1 MNFEKLKEHY
11 TFLIV
16 QWLDSNK
23 YEVSD
28 HIIDIISFFL
38 LNRDGILSCP
48 GSGVQAFLSNNLF
61 DFFRYADADVCKNGK
76 IIFLAYHNIDAYHA
90 AKLYKDSLA
99 KTEL

>member
-28 HIIDIISFFL
+28 HIIDIIRIVL
-38 LNRDGILSCP
+38 LNRDGIMSDP
-48 GSGVQAFLSNNLF
+48 GSGVKAFMTNNLF

-76 IIFLAYHNIDAYHA
+76 IFLLEYHKIDAYHA
-90 AKLYKDSLA
+90 DKLNNDNLVN
-99 KTEL
+99 TEL

>member
-28 HIIDIISFFL
+28 HIIDIIRIVL
-38 LNRDGILSCP
+38 LNRDGIMSNP
-48 GSGVQAFLSNNLF
+48 GSGVQAFMTNNLF
-61 DFFRYADADVCKNGK
+61 DFFRYADADVSKNGK
-76 IIFLAYHNIDAYHA
+76 IIFLAYHNIETYYA
-90 AKLYKDSLA
+90 AKLYKDSLVN
-99 KTEL
+99 TEL

>member
-28 HIIDIISFFL
+28 HIIDIIRIVL
-38 LNRDGILSCP
+38 LNRDGIMSSP

-61 DFFRYADADVCKNGK
+61 DFFRYADADVSKNGK
-76 IIFLAYHNIDAYHA
+76 IIFLAYHNIETYYA
-90 AKLYKDSLA
+90 AKTYKDSLA

>member
-28 HIIDIISFFL
+28 HIIDII
-38 LNRDGILSCP
+38 R
-48 GSGVQAFLSNNLF
+48 
-61 DFFRYADADVCKNGK
+61 
-76 IIFLAYHNIDAYHA
+76 IIIIDRISI
-90 AKLYKDSLA
+90 K
-99 KTEL
+99 